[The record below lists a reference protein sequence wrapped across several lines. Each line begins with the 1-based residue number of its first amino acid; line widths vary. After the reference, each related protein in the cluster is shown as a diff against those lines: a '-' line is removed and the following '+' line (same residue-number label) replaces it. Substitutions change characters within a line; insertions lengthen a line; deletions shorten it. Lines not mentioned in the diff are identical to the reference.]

1 MILFFE
7 YMIPV
12 LVFWLHI
19 TAGVY
24 LFSKKYYE
32 ETLGEAFLSVAFAGI
47 IFTAGWTL
55 SSFIIN
61 FTFGSK
67 GLSKTFNGDSLSLI
81 LLTLLEI
88 IFYHFW
94 FRKSDPASIDA

>member
-1 MILFFE
+1 
-7 YMIPV
+7 MIPV
-12 LVFWLHI
+12 FVFWLHI
-19 TAGVY
+19 TAAVY

-32 ETLGEAFLSVAFAGI
+32 DSLGEAFLSVAFAAI

-61 FTFGSK
+61 FTLGSR

-81 LLTLLEI
+81 LLTVLEI
-88 IFYHFW
+88 VFYRFW
-94 FRKSDPASIDA
+94 FKKSGTNAADA